1 MRVTRLEVFGF
12 KSFMDRLVLPLNS
25 GISGVVGPNGCG
37 KSNIVDALRW
47 VLGETRAKNLRG
59 AIAEDV
65 IFNGT
70 EKLRPLGLAEV
81 SITVASENKNFF
93 EDVISPG
100 LEADNVIDSV
110 EFADEAAAGINAE
123 EAAKPAT
130 ELSSEER
137 SVGHL
142 KVIDGGALE
151 SNLANN
157 QGAGNNSAGTNSA
170 DTNST
175 DTAQGVDATAQDL
188 ASKIEVEGSANAAT
202 LASKRAS
209 SLVDKFA
216 WLRSASEVQITRRL
230 YRSGESE
237 YFINRVPCRLKD
249 IVDIFRAVG
258 MGARTY
264 NIVAQGEISRIV
276 TLKPEDKRAIIE
288 EAAGV
293 LGFRDRIAST
303 NRRLKET
310 ELNIARV
317 TDIVKEVERNVGSL
331 KRQAAKA
338 KNRESLKARVVELED
353 SLFKDKVGRLYS
365 EQESLARLLAEVKE
379 QQGSLQE
386 AVTQVLTEEGEARNK
401 LMGIDIEADAIR
413 SRIDAIREDLNNRER
428 QLQAKK
434 SRLQEMVVLE
444 QAAGT
449 EVKRLKERETTLSER
464 RTACQ
469 ENIKSFKSSEGDIS
483 NQISGLESGSHD
495 DLKLASEKLQQA
507 REALRASEG
516 ELRNIREKLVADE
529 SRLGALNEQLKA
541 ASPASKLK
549 ETLGEEGR
557 EYLNRAV
564 GLLVDGI
571 KVPNQYAAAIQAVL
585 AEKTTFLVSN
595 DVDGLSK
602 SFVQSVLKNE
612 RNNNKKGQAL
622 GIFKVGSAPA
632 YRVASLKSE
641 LIEGVRSALDIV
653 EVKPEYSLA
662 TSNILAEVYCADS
675 VELAQA
681 FIEKIKD
688 KELATEPVIVTL
700 TGDIYSRY
708 GFYSLRHEG
717 GLVQLKNRI
726 VELETSVASY
736 KTRQGELTT
745 IKEQRQSDVSKSEQ
759 HHTQVLR
766 ESQERARLV
775 KELSQK
781 LGSARGRLH
790 AEERLLEQLGKDIE
804 RTGEQTQDTLN
815 RIEKLKQDQEAMKA
829 QISDEV
835 TDEEKA
841 MRVEL
846 DELTQKSQGV
856 EAVRREGRQMLMAVT
871 DRLNKARSELDS
883 CRSTESK
890 TTLNL
895 QKVQLEVGH
904 SKEMAL
910 EHLAPEIVDAVMK
923 LSASELEERRLAD
936 GVQAE
941 FRDEVQKLKSRIMRE
956 GDVDPSSIERCDEEC
971 KRLEDLEKQRV
982 DLQSAHVTLT
992 KTVEKLIEISQQ
1004 RFIETFTAVNKNFS
1018 ELAPKIFGGGSAHLE
1033 LTDPANPL
1041 ESGVEIAARPPG
1053 KKLKSIELLSGG
1065 EKTLCAISL
1074 IMAMFLERPS
1084 PICVLD
1090 EVDAPLDEANV
1101 VRFLSLIKEMSST
1114 TQFVLITHNKQTMSV
1129 CDQLVGV
1136 TMEQPGASKIVTV
1149 SLQEAY
1155 SHATTDSSASA
1166 PA

>member
-12 KSFMDRLVLPLNS
+12 KSFMDRIVLPLNS
-25 GISGVVGPNGCG
+25 GITGVVGPNGCG

-47 VLGETRAKNLRG
+47 VLGETRARNLRG

-100 LEADNVIDSV
+100 LEADNVIESI
-110 EFADEAAAGINAE
+110 EFEDES
-123 EAAKPAT
+123 AAKIIKADSNQAASAP
-130 ELSSEER
+130 LSDNQRE
-137 SVGHL
+137 VGHL

-151 SNLANN
+151 NTEASAEATSQPEGLA
-157 QGAGNNSAGTNSA
+157 A
-170 DTNST
+170 
-175 DTAQGVDATAQDL
+175 
-188 ASKIEVEGSANAAT
+188 KIEVEGGSNAAEN
-202 LASKRAS
+202 ASKRAN
-209 SLVDKFA
+209 SLVDKFS

-264 NIVAQGEISRIV
+264 NIVAQGEISRII
-276 TLKPEDKRAIIE
+276 TTKPEEKRAIIE

-310 ELNIARV
+310 EFNISRV
-317 TDIVKEVERNVGSL
+317 TDIVKEVERNVASL

-338 KNRESLKARVVELED
+338 KSRESLKSRVMELED
-353 SLFKDKVGRLYS
+353 ALFRDKIGRLYS
-365 EQESLARLLAEVKE
+365 EQESLKNLLTSVKE
-379 QQGSLQE
+379 EQGSLEE
-386 AVTQVLTEEGEARNK
+386 ALNQVHTEESEARTR
-401 LMGIDIEADAIR
+401 LMGIDVEADAIR
-413 SRIDAIREDLNNRER
+413 SRIDTIREDLNNRER

-434 SRLQEMVVLE
+434 SRLQELVVLE

-449 EVKRLKERETTLSER
+449 ELRRLKERETTLQER

-469 ENIKSFKSSEGDIS
+469 DNIKSFSSSESDIS
-483 NQISGLESGSHD
+483 TQISGLESGSHE
-495 DLKLASEKLQQA
+495 DLKVAAERLNQA
-507 REALRASEG
+507 REALRSTEAE
-516 ELRNIREKLVADE
+516 IRTMRDKLVADE

-541 ASPASKLK
+541 ASPATKLK

-557 EYLNRAV
+557 EYLNRAM

-585 AEKTTFLVSN
+585 AEKTSFLVSN

-602 SFVQSVLKNE
+602 SFVAAVLKNE
-612 RNNNKKGQAL
+612 KSNKKGQAL
-622 GIFKVGSAPA
+622 GIFKAGNAPA
-632 YRVASLKSE
+632 YRVATLKSQ
-641 LIEGVRSALDIV
+641 LVDGVKSALDIV
-653 EVKPEYSLA
+653 EAKPEYSLA
-662 TSNILAEVYCADS
+662 TSNILAEVYCADNAES
-675 VELAQA
+675 AQA
-681 FIEKIKD
+681 FIEKIKEM
-688 KELATEPVIVTL
+688 ELSVEPVVVTL
-700 TGDIYSRY
+700 AGDIYTRY

-726 VELETSVASY
+726 AELEVSVASY
-736 KTRQGELTT
+736 KERQAELNAT
-745 IKEQRQSDVSKSEQ
+745 KEQRQSDVSKCEQ
-759 HHTQVLR
+759 HHAQVLR

-790 AEERLLEQLGKDIE
+790 AEERLLDQIGKDLE
-804 RTGEQTQDTLN
+804 RTAEQTQDTLQ
-815 RIEKLKQDQEAMKA
+815 RIEKLKQDQETMKA

-835 TDEEKA
+835 TEEEKA
-841 MRVEL
+841 QRKEL
-846 DELTQKSQGV
+846 EELTQKSQGV
-856 EAVRREGRQMLMAVT
+856 EATRREGRQMLMAVS
-871 DRLNKARSELDS
+871 DRLNKARSELDKS
-883 CRSTESK
+883 RSAESRCS
-890 TTLNL
+890 LDL
-895 QKVQLEVGH
+895 QKVDLDISH
-904 SKEMAL
+904 TKEMAI
-910 EHLAPEIVDAVMK
+910 EHLGLEVVDAVVK
-923 LSASELEERRLAD
+923 LTAADLEERRLAD

-941 FRDEVQKLKSRIMRE
+941 YRDEVQKLKSRILRE
-956 GDVDPSSIERCDEEC
+956 GDVDPTSIERCDEET
-971 KRLEDLEKQRV
+971 KRLEDLEKQKV
-982 DLQSAHVTLT
+982 DLESAHKTLT
-992 KTVEKLIEISQQ
+992 KTVERLIEISQQ
-1004 RFIETFTAVNKNFS
+1004 RFIDTFNAVNKNFS
-1018 ELAPKIFGGGSAHLE
+1018 ELAPKIFGGGNAHLE

-1065 EKTLCAISL
+1065 EKTLCAIAL
-1074 IMAMFLERPS
+1074 IMGMFLERPS

-1090 EVDAPLDEANV
+1090 EVDAPLDEANI
-1101 VRFLSLIKEMSST
+1101 VRFLSLIKEMSTT
-1114 TQFVLITHNKQTMSV
+1114 TQFFLITHNKQTMSV
-1129 CDQLVGV
+1129 SDQLVGV

-1155 SHATTDSSASA
+1155 SHAVDSARA
-1166 PA
+1166 

>member
-12 KSFMDRLVLPLNS
+12 KSFMDRLVLPFNS

-81 SITVASENKNFF
+81 SITIASENKNFF

-110 EFADEAAAGINAE
+110 EFADEAVGQVNSEGNSETKQNASDE
-123 EAAKPAT
+123 TA
-130 ELSSEER
+130 SGQDGER

-142 KVIDGGALE
+142 KVIDGGASDNGATTE
-151 SNLANN
+151 SSEEIAAN
-157 QGAGNNSAGTNSA
+157 
-170 DTNST
+170 
-175 DTAQGVDATAQDL
+175 L
-188 ASKIEVEGSANAAT
+188 ASKIEVEGSANAAAI
-202 LASKRAS
+202 ASKRAS

-264 NIVAQGEISRIV
+264 NIVAQGEISRII
-276 TLKPEDKRAIIE
+276 TAKPEDKRAIIE

-317 TDIVKEVERNVGSL
+317 TDIVKEVERNVASL

-353 SLFKDKVGRLYS
+353 AIFRDKLGRLYS
-365 EQESLARLLAEVKE
+365 QQDSLANLLTSVREE
-379 QQGSLQE
+379 QGSLQE
-386 AVTQVLTEEGEARNK
+386 ALTQVQTEESEARTK

-413 SRIDAIREDLNNRER
+413 SRIDAIRDDLNNRER

-449 EVKRLKERETTLSER
+449 ELKRLKEREVTLQER
-464 RTACQ
+464 KVTCQ
-469 ENIKSFKSSEGDIS
+469 ENIKQFANSEGEIS
-483 NQISGLESGSHD
+483 NQISGLESGSHE
-495 DLKLASEKLQQA
+495 DLKTAAEKLQQA
-507 REALRASEG
+507 REALRTVEG
-516 ELRNIREKLVADE
+516 EIRSLRDKLVADE

-557 EYLNRAV
+557 EYLKRAM

-571 KVPNQYAAAIQAVL
+571 KVPNQYATAIQAVL

-602 SFVQSVLKNE
+602 SFIQAVQRNE
-612 RNNNKKGQAL
+612 KNNKKGQAL
-622 GIFKVGSAPA
+622 GIFKAGSAPA
-632 YRVASLKSE
+632 YRVASLKSN

-653 EVKPEYSLA
+653 ESKADYSLA
-662 TSNILAEVYCADS
+662 VSNILAEVYCADS
-675 VELAQA
+675 VELAQS
-681 FIEKIKD
+681 FLEKVKD
-688 KELATEPVIVTL
+688 LELANEPVVVTL
-700 TGDIYSRY
+700 TGDIYTRY

-726 VELETSVASY
+726 AELEVSVAAY
-736 KTRQGELTT
+736 KTKQSELTT
-745 IKEQRQSDVSKSEQ
+745 AKEQRQSEVSKSEQ
-759 HHTQVLR
+759 HHAQVLR

-790 AEERLLEQLGKDIE
+790 AEERLLEQLGKDLD
-804 RTGEQTQDTLN
+804 RTVEQNQDTLN
-815 RIEKLKQDQEAMKA
+815 RIEKLKADQEAMKA

-841 MRVEL
+841 LRKEL
-846 DELTQKSQGV
+846 EELTQKSQGV
-856 EAVRREGRQMLMAVT
+856 EATRREGRQMLMSVS
-871 DRLNKARSELDS
+871 DRLNKARSELDKS
-883 CRSTESK
+883 RNSESK
-890 TTLNL
+890 CSLDL
-895 QKVQLEVGH
+895 QKVQLDITH
-904 SKEMAL
+904 SKELAI
-910 EHLAPEIVDAVMK
+910 EHLGVEVVESVVK

-936 GVQAE
+936 QVAAE
-941 FRDEVQKLKSRIMRE
+941 FRDEVQKLKTRIMRE
-956 GDVDPSSIERCDEEC
+956 GDVDPSSIERCDEET

-982 DLQSAHVTLT
+982 DLESAHVTLK
-992 KTVEKLIEISQQ
+992 KTVERLIEISQQ
-1004 RFIETFTAVNKNFS
+1004 RFIETFEAVNKNFS

-1033 LTDPANPL
+1033 LTDPSNPL

-1101 VRFLSLIKEMSST
+1101 VRFLSLIKEMSTT

-1149 SLQEAY
+1149 SLQEAIT
-1155 SHATTDSSASA
+1155 HAVDSARA
-1166 PA
+1166 

>member
-12 KSFMDRLVLPLNS
+12 KSFMDRLVLPFNS

-81 SITVASENKNFF
+81 SITIASENKNFF

-110 EFADEAAAGINAE
+110 EFEDDAAAQIKAE
-123 EAAKPAT
+123 DSKSDTAA
-130 ELSSEER
+130 ELPTEER

-151 SNLANN
+151 GS
-157 QGAGNNSAGTNSA
+157 GTA
-170 DTNST
+170 TT
-175 DTAQGVDATAQDL
+175 DTAAEGL
-188 ASKIEVEGSANAAT
+188 AAKIEIEGSSNSASLAA
-202 LASKRAS
+202 KRAS

-276 TLKPEDKRAIIE
+276 TAKPEDKRAIIE

-317 TDIVKEVERNVGSL
+317 TDIVKEVDRNVASL

-353 SLFKDKVGRLYS
+353 CLFRDKVGRLYS
-365 EQESLARLLAEVKE
+365 EQESLSRLLTQAKE
-379 QQGSLQE
+379 EQGSLEE
-386 AVTQVLTEEGEARNK
+386 ALNAVLTEEGEARNK
-401 LMGIDIEADAIR
+401 LMGIDVEADAIR
-413 SRIDAIREDLNNRER
+413 GRIDAIREDLNNRER

-434 SRLQEMVVLE
+434 SRLQELVVLE

-449 EVKRLKERETTLSER
+449 EVKRLKERENTLNER
-464 RTACQ
+464 RGVCQ
-469 ENIKSFKSSEGDIS
+469 ENIKSFQSSEGEIS
-483 NQISGLESGSHD
+483 NQITGLESGSHD
-495 DLKLASEKLQQA
+495 DLKTASEKLQQA
-507 REALRASEG
+507 REALRAAEG
-516 ELRNIREKLVADE
+516 EIRNIREKLVADE
-529 SRLGALNEQLKA
+529 SRLGALSEQLKA

-557 EYLNRAV
+557 EYLSRAM
-564 GLLVDGI
+564 GLLVDGL
-571 KVPNQYAAAIQAVL
+571 KVPNEYAAAIQAVL
-585 AEKTTFLVSN
+585 AEKTSFLVSN
-595 DVDGLSK
+595 DVEGLSK
-602 SFVQSVLKNE
+602 SFIDAVIKNE
-612 RNNNKKGQAL
+612 KSNKKGQAL
-622 GIFKVGSAPA
+622 GIFKAGAAPA
-632 YRVASLKSE
+632 YRVATLKAQ

-653 EVKPEYSLA
+653 EVKAEYSLA
-662 TSNILAEVYCADS
+662 TSNLLAEVYCADS
-675 VELAQA
+675 AELAQA
-681 FIEKIKD
+681 FIAKIKD
-688 KELATEPVIVTL
+688 MELVTEPVVVTL
-700 TGDIYSRY
+700 TGDIYTRF

-726 VELETSVASY
+726 SELESSVATY
-736 KTRQGELTT
+736 KTRQAELVSV
-745 IKEQRQSDVSKSEQ
+745 KEQRQNDVSKAEQ
-759 HHTQVLR
+759 HHAQVLR

-775 KELSQK
+775 KDLSQK
-781 LGSARGRLH
+781 LGSARGRLN
-790 AEERLLEQLGKDIE
+790 AEERLLEQLGKDLE
-804 RTGEQTQDTLN
+804 RTAEQTQDTLN
-815 RIEKLKQDQEAMKA
+815 RIEKLKQDQESMKA

-835 TDEEKA
+835 TDEERA
-841 MRVEL
+841 MRKEL
-846 DELTQKSQGV
+846 EELTQKSQGV

-871 DRLNKARSELDS
+871 DRLNKSRAELDS
-883 CRSTESK
+883 ARSAESK
-890 TTLNL
+890 ATLNL
-895 QKVQLEVGH
+895 QKVQLEISH
-904 SKEMAL
+904 SRDMAM
-910 EHLAPEIVDAVMK
+910 EHLAPEIVDEVMK
-923 LSASELEERRLAD
+923 LGAAELEERRLAD
-936 GVQAE
+936 DAQAE
-941 FRDEVQKLKSRIMRE
+941 FRDEVQKLKARIVRE

-992 KTVEKLIEISQQ
+992 KTVERLIEISQQ
-1004 RFIETFTAVNKNFS
+1004 RFIETFNAVNKNFS

-1033 LTDPANPL
+1033 LTDPSNPL

-1155 SHATTDSSASA
+1155 AHANETGSASA